1 VVDEPKMIHRMFEYY
16 ALMFRKHKV
25 KLKQIVFYI
34 GKGKANM
41 ITEVSHE
48 DLNFRFS
55 VISIQEIAYTEFLN
69 SDKPEE
75 IILAILA
82 DFKNEN
88 PSKVI
93 QSILQKIIDTT
104 NPNLDQLK
112 YVRQLEVLSLLR
124 DLQKET
130 LKQSKNMALIYD
142 IKKDLRYQEGRQ
154 EGKIEQTIIA
164 IKAFVEMNVPYQKI
178 ADSLKVSVEFV
189 EEIAKSI
196 KK

>member
-1 VVDEPKMIHRMFEYY
+1 
-16 ALMFRKHKV
+16 MFRKHKV

-154 EGKIEQTIIA
+154 EGKIEQTILA